1 MNGLFYLDKKYAI
14 VKMALSGL
22 MTQST
27 EIISDPTFFSS
38 RVTRERERERC
49 SHYLMSQIFSLLI
62 MFRTSSLI
70 LSILALEETDKHRM
84 PLLSGKVIKATLSCF
99 AI

>member
-1 MNGLFYLDKKYAI
+1 MYGLNYLDKKCLI

-27 EIISDPTFFSS
+27 EIMSGPDFFS
-38 RVTRERERERC
+38 TNETRERERC
-49 SHYLMSQIFSLLI
+49 SHYLRSQIFSLLI

-70 LSILALEETDKHRM
+70 LSRLALEETDKHRM
-84 PLLSGKVIKATLSCF
+84 PLLSGKVINATLSCF